1 MKKRFVEVLKRK
13 IVHALRDTLQ
23 RQGPSST
30 WNYYVID
37 FISFSDRYKQL
48 SSLLPPAKEVAEY
61 QIAGLNIRLY
71 EPTGSVEEVLLVYHG
86 GGVNSDAGYDILARQ
101 IGHRGSVCTCL
112 IDIRGHGRSSG
123 YKGQVSHPQQ
133 IWLDVD
139 TVIEHIHAKF
149 PAARIHLFGHSS
161 GGGMLIN
168 YFTRYTPTQK
178 SDSLI
183 LLAPEFGPFSPTE
196 MRRSVSVPFAS
207 VEQWPFILN
216 ALSAGLLCG
225 NRFAVTLNFPD
236 EVLLIKPEFV
246 KRYSVNMANAL
257 TPRQPARQ
265 VAALPLP
272 VTVLLAEND
281 ELFDARIMAEFI
293 EGCGNPNLRSLIIE
307 RSHHLDCIFNVSEE
321 IHHHLKRVVK
331 PACVHPDSGH

>member
-1 MKKRFVEVLKRK
+1 M
-13 IVHALRDTLQ
+13 HALRDTLQ
-23 RQGPSST
+23 RQEPSST
-30 WNYYVID
+30 WNFYVID
-37 FISFSDRYKQL
+37 FIRFNGRHKQL
-48 SSLLPPAKEVAEY
+48 SALLPHAKDVAEY
-61 QIAGLNIRLY
+61 QIAGLNIRFY
-71 EPTGSVEEVLLVYHG
+71 EPADLVEEVLLVYHG

-101 IGHRGSVCTCL
+101 MDHCGSVCTCL

-123 YKGQVSHPQQ
+123 DKGYVSHPQQ

-139 TVIEHIHAKF
+139 TVIKHMQAKF
-149 PAARIHLFGHSS
+149 PGARIHLLGHSS

-196 MRRSVSVPFAS
+196 IRRSVSVPFAS
-207 VEQWPFILN
+207 VKQWPFILN
-216 ALSAGLLCG
+216 AFSAGLLCG
-225 NRFAVTLNFPD
+225 HRFAVTLHFPD

-281 ELFDARIMAEFI
+281 ELFDARLMAEFI
-293 EGCGNPNLRSLIIE
+293 EECGNPNLRSLIIE
-307 RSHHLDCIFNVSEE
+307 GTHHLDCIFDVSEE
-321 IHHHLKRVVK
+321 IHHHLVRELL
-331 PACVHPDSGH
+331 